1 MTRSVFVTAS
11 IDLDDISTRELLAEL
26 NGRGDHQCAKEVKTA
41 IESFRD
47 SLDELRAAIR
57 EGRSHDALVLI
68 DRIFEP
74 RFRDTF
80 DCRERYK
87 RAMEMRA

>member
-11 IDLDDISTRELLAEL
+11 IDLADIDTSDLLAEL
-26 NGRGDHQCAKEVKTA
+26 KRRGDHQCAEDVEA
-41 IESFRD
+41 AVA
-47 SLDELRAAIR
+47 SLRGSLGELRAAIR
-57 EGRSHDALVLI
+57 AGRSHDAILLI
-68 DRIFEP
+68 DRIFAP